1 MTSNSC
7 IQAVCSYMS
16 KTTVWVI
23 INANVL
29 FLKMINYKVNVS
41 LLPHTK
47 PILKE
52 MDTVQNCSVVSVKW
66 QKSRLHMS
74 EFRQQEV
81 SVGYSCNQQQIMCLF
96 FFFFFILF
104 YFFNVFIFPVYLHC
118 LCKKLQEDPS
128 SAEICDLPPILSTS
142 LMPLRG
148 RFSDQ
153 RTSKIRHIFQ
163 KCSDSKSLKAKLSHD
178 GQNDQKLP
186 HKQPSHDIPS
196 S

>member
-7 IQAVCSYMS
+7 IQAICSYMS

-29 FLKMINYKVNVS
+29 FLKMIKYKVNIS

-66 QKSRLHMS
+66 QKSRLYMS

-96 FFFFFILF
+96 FLF
-104 YFFNVFIFPVYLHC
+104 TFTVYVRNYRKTLAQQKYVVFLQYFQPVWC
-118 LCKKLQEDPS
+118 LCVG
-128 SAEICDLPPILSTS
+128 AS
-142 LMPLRG
+142 LIRG
-148 RFSDQ
+148 P
-153 RTSKIRHIFQ
+153 
-163 KCSDSKSLKAKLSHD
+163 LKAYFPEMLKFKVTQS
-178 GQNDQKLP
+178 KVVT
-186 HKQPSHDIPS
+186 
-196 S
+196 

>member
-104 YFFNVFIFPVYLHC
+104 YFLMCLFFLFTFIVYVRNYRKTLAQQKYVIFLQYFQPV
-118 LCKKLQEDPS
+118 
-128 SAEICDLPPILSTS
+128 
-142 LMPLRG
+142 
-148 RFSDQ
+148 
-153 RTSKIRHIFQ
+153 
-163 KCSDSKSLKAKLSHD
+163 
-178 GQNDQKLP
+178 
-186 HKQPSHDIPS
+186 
-196 S
+196 